1 MRKLL
6 VVLLMFPMVVMGQD
20 APLECDNNYGE
31 CGTPEMSGGG
41 NAGGGGSILIANSDL
56 GDTYQSADD
65 YDDDGVEDSYD
76 NCPRKPNSEQFDSD
90 GDGVGDLCDNCRD
103 THNLNQW
110 DLDSDGSGDLCDSD
124 MDGDGVENVSD
135 NCLRRWNAD
144 QSNVDGDEEG
154 DACERDIDGDGL
166 DNLTDPCPMREG
178 DPTEDTEWCSP
189 DTDGDGVPDYG
200 FSADNCPGVHN
211 PEQWDTDLDG
221 SGDECDP
228 DLDGDGVGNLQ
239 DNCNG
244 VFNFEQIDADRDG
257 RGDEGCD
264 DKYCYVVFGDEEN
277 CLDPDAGFRVYSPNI
292 AASTGEIVRLRLFM
306 NRKNQENRYTWSV
319 KTRPGGSSATVNS
332 PIGYSYESTTFEYI
346 LERQPTF
353 IPDFPG
359 EYVLVLDVEAV
370 FSEGMSDAT
379 VQSQHEVRIS
389 VSGAPITG
397 ASTGCS
403 VSNTRS
409 SGVPFLLGLLF
420 LCVTVIQRCKSGSIA
435 SYDNKVI

>member
-1 MRKLL
+1 
-6 VVLLMFPMVVMGQD
+6 MFPMVVMGQD

-41 NAGGGGSILIANSDL
+41 NAGGGGSIRIANTDL

-76 NCPRKPNSEQFDSD
+76 NCPRVRNSEQFDSD

-103 THNLNQW
+103 TNNQNQW

-124 MDGDGVENVSD
+124 MDGDGVANVTD

-154 DACERDIDGDGL
+154 DACDRDIDGDGL

-200 FSADNCPGVHN
+200 FGADNCPGVHN

-244 VFNFEQIDADRDG
+244 VFNFDQIDADRDG

-292 AASTGEIVRLRLFM
+292 AASTGEIIRLRLFM

-319 KTRPGGSSATVNS
+319 KARPGGSSATVNS

-359 EYVLVLDVEAV
+359 EYVLVLHVEAV

-389 VSGAPITG
+389 VSGTPVTS

-420 LCVTVIQRCKSGSIA
+420 LCVTVIQRRKSGSIA